1 MTCKIFSEI
10 ITSPWKSKLAMIHCV
25 LHRKFMFPC
34 SLELKYKIAVTVRAH
49 SDNNIQMHNANG
61 SHQWLFIYMLL
72 FSQNAPGT
80 VVLKVKC
87 VVKNGIGIKW
97 FEMFSFRQVQ
107 VALMLC
113 SLDGI
118 RRLSLL
124 MVFQDSCFLLLA
136 TSSPMLLSSFL
147 LLERHLKG

>member
-1 MTCKIFSEI
+1 
-10 ITSPWKSKLAMIHCV
+10 
-25 LHRKFMFPC
+25 
-34 SLELKYKIAVTVRAH
+34 
-49 SDNNIQMHNANG
+49 
-61 SHQWLFIYMLL
+61 MLL

-107 VALMLC
+107 VALTLC
-113 SLDGI
+113 SLDEV

-124 MVFQDSCFLLLA
+124 MVFQDSCFQLLA